1 MHNVCLYASEIYTIG
16 SWDLRTEG
24 LRRSGPSATWSEGI
38 YGLLR
43 IPIARPLDFNY
54 NIRHRLRARAMT
66 PPPHCECSYRPPVKE
81 NKYSSEL
88 EIVVRNSSELE
99 KSPHN
104 FSVDVSQ
111 LKDTTRPLITLDQL
125 SECINF
131 RFQFK
136 SKFCVL
142 RKSFTSQAKK
152 INNRNAD
159 ATGSSK
165 IILGMTTL
173 IYLQRNAV
181 ILLWFARIKEVNTS
195 L

>member
-1 MHNVCLYASEIYTIG
+1 M
-16 SWDLRTEG
+16 
-24 LRRSGPSATWSEGI
+24 
-38 YGLLR
+38 
-43 IPIARPLDFNY
+43 
-54 NIRHRLRARAMT
+54 
-66 PPPHCECSYRPPVKE
+66 KE

-131 RFQFK
+131 QQVSVQIK
-136 SKFCVL
+136 VL
-142 RKSFTSQAKK
+142 CITEVIHVTSQENKQLNK
-152 INNRNAD
+152 QECVIAD

-165 IILGMTTL
+165 IILWND
-173 IYLQRNAV
+173 IFAEECCYLVVKGQ
-181 ILLWFARIKEVNTS
+181 WFARIKEVNTS